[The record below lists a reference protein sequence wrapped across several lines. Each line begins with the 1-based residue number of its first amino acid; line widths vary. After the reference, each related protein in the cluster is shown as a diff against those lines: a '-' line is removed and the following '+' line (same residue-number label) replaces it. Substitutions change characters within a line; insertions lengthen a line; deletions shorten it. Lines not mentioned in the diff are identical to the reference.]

1 MDPNNL
7 QMRLQ
12 EMQKN
17 DEFADVFGKLI
28 SGKAGYRATIEKKQ
42 EILMCKR
49 CMTPLLI
56 QEQKFCHECGMQ
68 IEHVKKNQ

>member
-1 MDPNNL
+1 MDANNL
-7 QMRLQ
+7 QISLQ

-17 DEFADVFGKLI
+17 DAFADLYGKLV
-28 SGKAGYRATIEKKQ
+28 SGKAGYKPVIEKKQ

-49 CMTPLLI
+49 CMTPLLV

-68 IEHVKKNQ
+68 IEHPKKD